1 LPESKEQGIETTVP
15 ESIEPVGERA
25 TEVAT
30 PVLEESGRTPVTL
43 SGSTEPERQLAI
55 EQRKKETNQTPLNND
70 RNVLLERINKYNS
83 LSRIDK
89 RKAVEELNKIK
100 IAVDNFN
107 KKHNQQHSVS
117 RYRNGEVQLKGN
129 PKEGSSVGRTIKY
142 KLSGNESSIVE
153 GKPLFER
160 ADKTREVFDQLLEA
174 NSLPVARRING
185 EKMSEAEHEAT
196 ITDIMDGIPSQR
208 AENYLNSLEKQ
219 IAEDAFD
226 FANPDP
232 NIPLPKLN
240 EILGV
245 GKETD
250 FEKMTPEKVDE
261 WLSKESELTP
271 EETEV
276 FDNIENLIT
285 YYEQRNDTEGGT
297 KTKVSEPTE
306 RAAAEDSG
314 KTNVDESAKTKT
326 EPTESTETSGERVKK
341 ETEGGE
347 VPPKEPTSAE
357 AEKEDLPTKK
367 KRLLN
372 RLVDAKFVSEES
384 KSQMKKEGLD
394 YIPKSQKEAEQLAK
408 EIIDSE
414 GIDEAVQLAKANEF
428 GGDVNTLIQT
438 ESLNRLKE
446 LEDKATTPEEK
457 KSYATKFAELGI
469 ELDKWL
475 RKKGQSISA
484 LNFFYK
490 KSPLGIELMERA
502 KRKEDF
508 EKWSKPKEKSWKEY
522 FEELMKEPEFE
533 SILKERVSAGMKE
546 ERAAAR
552 KERIEKVDKFFD
564 DAINQFKG
572 GATYSTI
579 IPPKVITTAL
589 EGMKKA
595 YRAGEAVAKIIQDAI
610 DYISKEIGN
619 DKWDKEKFRK
629 DWEAKLADKKRKPL
643 TDEEIKIKILDRFR
657 KKLKGLSESE
667 REQVIKKAFRKIVEN
682 DGLNYEDFRQIISEV
697 TGMGEMTDKEAAYIR
712 ELVTASN
719 KVDEAAK
726 KLRED
731 RTAEAFNKYRAS
743 ELEAGKAQRELN
755 EILSTKPNIIN
766 RLNSIMQLNTLGIA
780 ALVNNPIYN
789 LVNQSFLRFPVSV
802 VNTTVDYAIAGM
814 AKVMGKE
821 YMRENDVV
829 AAQKEFFNKLGFG
842 TKESLTQFVTG
853 LNRMD
858 YTQKEITGQNIRPFH
873 ALKDLSKWVSGKKK
887 LSKAQIIDKA
897 LQGTVGIPAELVART
912 LNLGDKPM
920 RFGAEGAQASVFAK
934 ALGLKDIDYKLFI
947 EFPREEAYRVYKSK
961 GLSDA
966 EASKKADYIADS
978 IIKEGERAT
987 FQQDNMLN
995 DLLNSVFQSKVF
1007 GGAKS
1012 GVGNFIKSLT
1022 ISPYIKIPA
1031 NAYWSYYNIVNP
1043 EIALLQSMVY
1053 AGKSAIKTKN
1063 PNFRLPVDKDNTSS
1077 SKDLREAR
1085 YWFAHAVV
1093 GIATRSMIA
1102 SMVANGIFR
1111 SSNTGE
1117 ETKKE
1122 REGEQYY
1129 EQQGSV
1135 NISKLGAWLRGENPD
1150 EVKNGLLVS
1159 NRWFGHWGTVG
1170 NAIAKKLED
1179 ATPEQRAAQKDF
1191 WDNAFGLMEYE
1202 TLKELDQGVF
1212 ANTAAIAGAMQSDFG
1227 LKRYGSNVVNMMTN
1241 IVHPAAFAQISRSE
1255 LPYYTK
1261 NKADSFTEELGNS
1274 MLARSSWARKLTGKY
1289 PPSKVNI
1296 WGDVANK
1303 KDTPL
1308 MRMFGISRDN
1318 KDNFAQPLYD
1328 DYRKTENTKFLPP
1341 SVKPEINKIK
1351 LTADE
1356 QTRLEELVGKARKQ
1370 LVAPYVNDMA
1380 VFEGSGKV
1388 YSKLSDEEKIKNL
1401 EILYE
1406 QGFDFGKKQFIK
1418 ENPKYQKEDKS
1429 IEDKIEERQ
1438 DKSENKRL
1446 RSAAKR
1452 KANGI
1457 KF

>member
-1 LPESKEQGIETTVP
+1 
-15 ESIEPVGERA
+15 
-25 TEVAT
+25 
-30 PVLEESGRTPVTL
+30 
-43 SGSTEPERQLAI
+43 
-55 EQRKKETNQTPLNND
+55 
-70 RNVLLERINKYNS
+70 
-83 LSRIDK
+83 
-89 RKAVEELNKIK
+89 
-100 IAVDNFN
+100 
-107 KKHNQQHSVS
+107 
-117 RYRNGEVQLKGN
+117 VQLKGN

-629 DWEAKLADKKRKPL
+629 DWEAKLADK
-643 TDEEIKIKILDRFR
+643 
-657 KKLKGLSESE
+657 
-667 REQVIKKAFRKIVEN
+667 
-682 DGLNYEDFRQIISEV
+682 
-697 TGMGEMTDKEAAYIR
+697 
-712 ELVTASN
+712 
-719 KVDEAAK
+719 
-726 KLRED
+726 
-731 RTAEAFNKYRAS
+731 
-743 ELEAGKAQRELN
+743 
-755 EILSTKPNIIN
+755 
-766 RLNSIMQLNTLGIA
+766 
-780 ALVNNPIYN
+780 
-789 LVNQSFLRFPVSV
+789 
-802 VNTTVDYAIAGM
+802 
-814 AKVMGKE
+814 
-821 YMRENDVV
+821 
-829 AAQKEFFNKLGFG
+829 
-842 TKESLTQFVTG
+842 
-853 LNRMD
+853 
-858 YTQKEITGQNIRPFH
+858 
-873 ALKDLSKWVSGKKK
+873 
-887 LSKAQIIDKA
+887 
-897 LQGTVGIPAELVART
+897 
-912 LNLGDKPM
+912 
-920 RFGAEGAQASVFAK
+920 
-934 ALGLKDIDYKLFI
+934 
-947 EFPREEAYRVYKSK
+947 
-961 GLSDA
+961 
-966 EASKKADYIADS
+966 
-978 IIKEGERAT
+978 
-987 FQQDNMLN
+987 
-995 DLLNSVFQSKVF
+995 
-1007 GGAKS
+1007 
-1012 GVGNFIKSLT
+1012 
-1022 ISPYIKIPA
+1022 
-1031 NAYWSYYNIVNP
+1031 
-1043 EIALLQSMVY
+1043 
-1053 AGKSAIKTKN
+1053 
-1063 PNFRLPVDKDNTSS
+1063 
-1077 SKDLREAR
+1077 
-1085 YWFAHAVV
+1085 
-1093 GIATRSMIA
+1093 
-1102 SMVANGIFR
+1102 
-1111 SSNTGE
+1111 
-1117 ETKKE
+1117 
-1122 REGEQYY
+1122 
-1129 EQQGSV
+1129 
-1135 NISKLGAWLRGENPD
+1135 
-1150 EVKNGLLVS
+1150 
-1159 NRWFGHWGTVG
+1159 
-1170 NAIAKKLED
+1170 
-1179 ATPEQRAAQKDF
+1179 
-1191 WDNAFGLMEYE
+1191 
-1202 TLKELDQGVF
+1202 
-1212 ANTAAIAGAMQSDFG
+1212 
-1227 LKRYGSNVVNMMTN
+1227 
-1241 IVHPAAFAQISRSE
+1241 
-1255 LPYYTK
+1255 
-1261 NKADSFTEELGNS
+1261 
-1274 MLARSSWARKLTGKY
+1274 
-1289 PPSKVNI
+1289 
-1296 WGDVANK
+1296 
-1303 KDTPL
+1303 
-1308 MRMFGISRDN
+1308 
-1318 KDNFAQPLYD
+1318 
-1328 DYRKTENTKFLPP
+1328 
-1341 SVKPEINKIK
+1341 
-1351 LTADE
+1351 
-1356 QTRLEELVGKARKQ
+1356 
-1370 LVAPYVNDMA
+1370 
-1380 VFEGSGKV
+1380 
-1388 YSKLSDEEKIKNL
+1388 
-1401 EILYE
+1401 
-1406 QGFDFGKKQFIK
+1406 
-1418 ENPKYQKEDKS
+1418 
-1429 IEDKIEERQ
+1429 
-1438 DKSENKRL
+1438 
-1446 RSAAKR
+1446 
-1452 KANGI
+1452 
-1457 KF
+1457 